1 MKALFRDI
9 GTCSA
14 RLSVPR
20 PPALRFD
27 VALGVRFSHPDGSI
41 PPLRLEGVVAR
52 AALDPR

>member
-9 GTCSA
+9 GTCRA
-14 RLSVPR
+14 RLSVR
-20 PPALRFD
+20 HPPALRFD